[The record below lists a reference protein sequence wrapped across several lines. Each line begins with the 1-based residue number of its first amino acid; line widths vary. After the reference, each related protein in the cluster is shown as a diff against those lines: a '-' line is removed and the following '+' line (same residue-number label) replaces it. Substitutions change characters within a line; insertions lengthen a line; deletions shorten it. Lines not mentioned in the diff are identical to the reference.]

1 MNGRVSTMIGEKIV
15 TSFSGLLGF
24 GIYFVV
30 SIVLLA
36 LFSLIYARITPYKEF
51 ALISKGNLAAAWSF
65 SGALLG
71 FAIPLA
77 SAISHSVGLID
88 MAIWGTLALI
98 VQLLTFSAVRRIFP
112 AIVSDIP
119 ENHVAQGI
127 FLGVVSLV
135 TGILNAACMTY

>member
-1 MNGRVSTMIGEKIV
+1 MMGEKFI

-24 GIYFVV
+24 GVYFVMAV
-30 SIVLLA
+30 FLLV
-36 LFSLIYARITPYKEF
+36 LFSLIYTRITPYKEF

-65 SGALLG
+65 SGALIG

-77 SAISHSVGLID
+77 SAISHSVSLID
-88 MAIWGTLALI
+88 MAVWGTIALV
-98 VQLLTFSAVRRIFP
+98 VQLLTFSAVKRLFP

-119 ENHVAQGI
+119 ENHVAQGV

-135 TGILNAACMTY
+135 AGILNAACMTY

>member
-1 MNGRVSTMIGEKIV
+1 MMGEKFI

-24 GIYFVV
+24 GVYFVMAV
-30 SIVLLA
+30 FLLV
-36 LFSLIYARITPYKEF
+36 LFSLIYTRITPYKEF

-77 SAISHSVGLID
+77 SAISHSVSLID
-88 MAIWGTLALI
+88 MAVWGTIALV
-98 VQLLTFSAVRRIFP
+98 VQLLTFSAVKRLFP

-119 ENHVAQGI
+119 ENHVAQGV

-135 TGILNAACMTY
+135 AGILNAACMTY

>member
-1 MNGRVSTMIGEKIV
+1 MTGERLV
-15 TSFSGLLGF
+15 TSFSGLPVF
-24 GIYFVV
+24 GIYFVMAV
-30 SIVLLA
+30 VLLV
-36 LFSLIYARITPYKEF
+36 LFSLIYARITPYREF

-88 MAIWGTLALI
+88 MAVWGTVALV
-98 VQLLTFSAVRRIFP
+98 VQLLAFAAVRKVFP

-119 ENHVAQGI
+119 ENHVAQGV

>member
-1 MNGRVSTMIGEKIV
+1 MTGEKVV

-24 GIYFVV
+24 GIYFVMAV
-30 SIVLLA
+30 VLLA
-36 LFSLIYARITPYKEF
+36 LFSLIYARITPYREF

-65 SGALLG
+65 SGALIG

-77 SAISHSVGLID
+77 SAISHSVGLVD
-88 MAIWGTLALI
+88 MAVWGTVALV
-98 VQLLTFSAVRRIFP
+98 VQLIAFTVVRRIFP

-119 ENHVAQGI
+119 ENHVAQGV
-127 FLGVVSLV
+127 FLGAVSLV

>member
-1 MNGRVSTMIGEKIV
+1 MMGEKFI

-24 GIYFVV
+24 GVYFVMAV
-30 SIVLLA
+30 FLLV
-36 LFSLIYARITPYKEF
+36 LFSLIYTRITPYNEF

-77 SAISHSVGLID
+77 SAISHSVSLID
-88 MAIWGTLALI
+88 MAVWGSIALV
-98 VQLLTFSAVRRIFP
+98 VQLLTFSAVKRLFP

-119 ENHVAQGI
+119 ENHVAQGV

-135 TGILNAACMTY
+135 AGILNAACMTY

>member
-1 MNGRVSTMIGEKIV
+1 MTGEKVV
-15 TSFSGLLGF
+15 TSFSGLPGF
-24 GIYFVV
+24 GIYFVMAV
-30 SIVLLA
+30 VLLV
-36 LFSLIYARITPYKEF
+36 LFSLIYARITPYREF
-51 ALISKGNLAAAWSF
+51 ALISRGNLAAAWSF

-88 MAIWGTLALI
+88 MVVWGIVALI
-98 VQLLTFSAVRRIFP
+98 VQLLAFTVVRRIFP

-119 ENHVAQGI
+119 ENHVAQGV

-135 TGILNAACMTY
+135 TGVLNAACMTY